1 VPVSLGADI
10 LCVTQHCGACGSPS
24 MPEVVDLSWL
34 NLTTSFASPATVATH
49 LLVLAIVVA
58 SGLMLGHV
66 RFFGVRLGAAGV
78 LFSGMFF
85 GHLGW
90 SLPSEILEFTGDF
103 GLILFVFAIGL
114 AIGPGFFN
122 ALRAHGLTLN
132 LMAATIVLLGVMLT
146 VAVNRF
152 AGIEMPIAA
161 GIFSGATTNTPSLA
175 AAVQTLRDHP
185 PSPGVGRR
193 SLTQAGVSAA
203 DASGDP
209 VSITEIAKLPG
220 LGYAISYPLG
230 VVGIIVSMLVMK
242 VLFRV
247 DPVREATEIQES
259 LQSQRPKLERRNLRV
274 TNPNLQGLMLC
285 HLPGLSAQDGSQVV
299 ISRMLHGEELSV
311 PHASTEIHLGDVLLA
326 VGTASQL
333 DQLRI
338 VVGEWSSTDLM
349 DVHGQITFRWIVVT
363 HPDMVG
369 RSLDELHLSQH
380 FDVQVTRIRRSEV
393 EMPPMPQMRLGMG
406 DQLLVV
412 GRSDMVAGVAGKV
425 GDVPKELE
433 RSDLAPLFAG
443 IAAGVLLGSI
453 PIWLPGT
460 AAPVKL
466 GLAGGPLLVAI
477 VLGSIG
483 RIGPWI
489 FYLPRPASHLMRE
502 IGIAIFLATV
512 GLRGGDRFV
521 ASLVQGDGIWWL
533 LAGVVITVV
542 PLLIVA
548 TIGRYLLKLDYPTL
562 VGVVAGSMTDPP
574 ALSFANEQTESEL
587 PSISYASVV
596 PLTMIL
602 RVLAAQGLIL
612 SGG

>member
-1 VPVSLGADI
+1 
-10 LCVTQHCGACGSPS
+10 
-24 MPEVVDLSWL
+24 M
-34 NLTTSFASPATVATH
+34 H
-49 LLVLAIVVA
+49 LLVLAMVIA
-58 SGLMLGHV
+58 SGLMLGRI

-78 LFSGMFF
+78 LFTGMIF
-85 GHLGW
+85 GHIGW
-90 SLPSEILEFTGDF
+90 SLPAELLEFIGDF

-114 AIGPGFFN
+114 AIGPGFLN

-132 LMAATIVLLGVMLT
+132 LMAGAVVLLGVLLT
-146 VAVNRF
+146 AGVNRF
-152 AGIEMPIAA
+152 AGIEMPIAV

-185 PSPGVGRR
+185 PTQESTRR
-193 SLTQAGVSAA
+193 SLAQAGVALDEDSQS
-203 DASGDP
+203 DLTQ
-209 VSITEIAKLPG
+209 TEITKMPG
-220 LGYAISYPLG
+220 IGYAISYPLG
-230 VVGIIVSMLVMK
+230 VVGIIITMVVMRI
-242 VLFRV
+242 LFRA
-247 DPVREATEIQES
+247 DPIKESLAIEES
-259 LQSQRPKLERRNLRV
+259 LQSQRPKLQRRNLRV

-285 HLPGLSAQDGSQVV
+285 QLPGLSGHDGSPVV

-311 PHASTEIHLGDVLLA
+311 PRGSAEIHVGDVLLA
-326 VGTASQL
+326 VGTAAQL

-338 VVGEWSSTDLM
+338 VVGEWSSVDLTEI
-349 DVHGQITFRWIVVT
+349 HGQIMFRWVVVT
-363 HPDMVG
+363 RTEMVG
-369 RSLDELHLSQH
+369 RSLDELQLNDQ
-380 FDVQVTRIRRSEV
+380 FDVQITRVHRSET

-412 GRSDMVAGVAGKV
+412 GRSDMVAAVARKM
-425 GDVPKELE
+425 GDVPKALE

-453 PIWLPGT
+453 PISLPGFS
-460 AAPVKL
+460 APVKL

-483 RIGPWI
+483 RLGPWV
-489 FYLPRPASHLMRE
+489 FYLPRPAGHLMRE

-521 ASLVQGDGIWWL
+521 ASLIQGDGIWWL
-533 LAGVVITVV
+533 LAGVIITTL

-562 VGVVAGSMTDPP
+562 VGVIAGSMTDPP

-587 PSISYASVV
+587 PSISYATVV
-596 PLTMIL
+596 PLAMIL
-602 RVLAAQGLIL
+602 RVLAAQGLVL

>member
-1 VPVSLGADI
+1 
-10 LCVTQHCGACGSPS
+10 
-24 MPEVVDLSWL
+24 M
-34 NLTTSFASPATVATH
+34 H
-49 LLVLAIVVA
+49 LLVLALVVA
-58 SGLMLGHV
+58 SGLMLGQV
-66 RFFGVRLGAAGV
+66 RFFGARLGAAGV
-78 LFSGMFF
+78 LFSGMVFD
-85 GHLGW
+85 HIGW
-90 SLPSEILEFTGDF
+90 SLPADLLEFTGDF

-114 AIGPGFFN
+114 SIGPGFLN
-122 ALRAHGLTLN
+122 ALRAQGLTLN
-132 LMAATIVLLGVMLT
+132 MLAATVVLLGVLLT

-152 AGIEMPIAA
+152 AGIEMPIAV

-185 PSPGVGRR
+185 PSAEGTRR
-193 SLTQAGVSAA
+193 SLAQAGVSF
-203 DASGDP
+203 GEEDP
-209 VSITEIAKLPG
+209 TEVSPTEIAKLPG

-230 VVGIIVSMLVMK
+230 VVGIIASMLVMRI
-242 VLFRV
+242 LFCV
-247 DPVREATEIQES
+247 DPVKETLAIQAS
-259 LQSQRPKLERRNLRV
+259 LQSQRPSLERRNLRV
-274 TNPNLQGLMLC
+274 TNPNLEGLMLC
-285 HLPGLSAQDGSQVV
+285 HLPGLSGQNGSRVV
-299 ISRMLHGEELSV
+299 ISRMLHGDNLTV
-311 PHASTEIHLGDVLLA
+311 PHASTAIHVGDVLLA

-338 VVGEWSSTDLM
+338 VVGEWSSIDLM
-349 DVHGQITFRWIVVT
+349 EVHGEITFRWVVVT
-363 HPDMVG
+363 DSDRVG
-369 RSLDELHLSQH
+369 RSLNELQLNDQ
-380 FDVQVTRIRRSEV
+380 FDVQVTRVLRSEI
-393 EMPPMPQMRLGMG
+393 EMPTVPQMRLGMG

-412 GRSDMVAGVAGKV
+412 GRSDMVASVARKM

-443 IAAGVLLGSI
+443 IALGVLLGSV
-453 PIWLPGT
+453 PIVLPGT
-460 AAPVKL
+460 TAPVKL

-521 ASLVQGDGIWWL
+521 ASLVQGDGAWWL
-533 LAGVVITVV
+533 MAGAIITVV

-548 TIGRYLLKLDYPTL
+548 TIGRYFLRLDYPTL
-562 VGVVAGSMTDPP
+562 VGVIAGSMTDPP
-574 ALSFANEQTESEL
+574 ALSFANEQTDSEL

-602 RVLAAQGLIL
+602 RVLAAQGLVL
-612 SGG
+612 TGG